1 MTADP
6 LPIRTLGRG
15 DHALDVSA
23 LGLGCMTMAG
33 SYGIRDDAEA
43 VATLDRAIELGVTLF
58 DTADVY
64 GDNENERFV
73 GDVLRNRRDEV
84 VIATKFG
91 LGKDEVGTPS
101 INGSPEYVRQ
111 ACDAS
116 LSRLGIDTIDLYYQH
131 RVDTSV
137 PIEETWG
144 AMSELVQAGKVR
156 FLGISEPSVDSLRR
170 AHATHPVTALQN
182 EWSLWSRELED
193 GILPVCR
200 ELGVGVVPF
209 SPLGRGFLTG
219 DITSPDD
226 FAPDDFRR
234 GLPRFQ
240 GENFQRNLDLVA
252 EIKVL
257 ADARGVTP
265 AQLALAW
272 LLAQG
277 DDVVPIPGTKRPGR
291 LAENI
296 GAAMITLT
304 AEEMRRIDEIAPVG
318 AAAGDRYRDMSWVNR

>member
-1 MTADP
+1 MATFP
-6 LPIRTLGRG
+6 TRTLGTG

-23 LGLGCMTMAG
+23 IGLGCMTMAG
-33 SYGIRDDAEA
+33 SYGARDDAEA
-43 VATLDRAIELGVTLF
+43 LATLDRAIELGVTLF

-73 GDVLRNRRDEV
+73 GAALRSRRDDV
-84 VIATKFG
+84 VVATKFG
-91 LGKDEVGTPS
+91 LGRDEIGTMAV
-101 INGSPEYVRQ
+101 NGRPEYVHQ

-116 LSRLGIDTIDLYYQH
+116 LQRLGIDTIDLYYQH
-131 RVDTSV
+131 RVDTNV

-144 AMSELVQAGKVR
+144 ALSELVTAGKVR

-193 GILPVCR
+193 EIVPVCR
-200 ELGVGVVPF
+200 ELGIGIVPF
-209 SPLGRGFLTG
+209 SPLGRGFLAG

-226 FAPDDFRR
+226 FAADDFRR

-252 EIKVL
+252 EIRAL
-257 ADARGVTP
+257 ADARMVTP
-265 AQLALAW
+265 AQFALAW

-291 LAENI
+291 LAENV
-296 GAAMITLT
+296 GAALITLT
-304 AEEMRRIDEIAPVG
+304 PDELHRIDEIAPVG
-318 AAAGDRYRDMSWVNR
+318 AAAGDRYTDMSWVNR